1 MTNFQKVFAIFNFIL
16 YNIGVTIGDSNL
28 FFPEVLCDDSKS

>member
-16 YNIGVTIGDSNL
+16 YNNGVTNGDSILCFRRNL
-28 FFPEVLCDDSKS
+28 R